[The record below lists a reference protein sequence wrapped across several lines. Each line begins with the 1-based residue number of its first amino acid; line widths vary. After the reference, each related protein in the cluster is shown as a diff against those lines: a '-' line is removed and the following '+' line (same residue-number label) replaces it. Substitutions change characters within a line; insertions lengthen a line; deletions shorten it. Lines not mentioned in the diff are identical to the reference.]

1 MLDKSIDE
9 RYKSGIWVERKA
21 KAEQLA
27 EQRIARRGKSGGSFF
42 KFVFAVLL
50 LAAAA
55 FALWYT
61 FSDDDAKIRF
71 NSLGTKMKSSARH
84 TGQIQIKVAD

>member
-42 KFVFAVLL
+42 KFLVAILL
-50 LAAAA
+50 LATAA

-61 FSDDDAKIRF
+61 FSDDDAKFRF
-71 NSLGTKMKSSARH
+71 DSFGTKMKSSVRH
-84 TGQIQIKVAD
+84 TGNIQIKVAE